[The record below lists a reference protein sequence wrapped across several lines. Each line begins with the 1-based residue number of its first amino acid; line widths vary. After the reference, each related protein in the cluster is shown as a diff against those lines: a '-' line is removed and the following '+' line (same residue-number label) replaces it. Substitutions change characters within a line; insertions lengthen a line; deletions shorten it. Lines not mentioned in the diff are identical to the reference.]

1 MKINYESLFNHSSRF
16 SRKCMSL
23 SNSLV
28 AIAALNSFFNT
39 VFVIFGHFDYVEYQG
54 LTDRLLLL
62 SFGCIGVAV
71 LLILVSFFA
80 AHKLRDQYY

>member
-1 MKINYESLFNHSSRF
+1 MKINYESLFNHCSRF
-16 SRKCMSL
+16 SRQWMAL

-39 VFVIFGHFDYVEYQG
+39 AFVIFGKFDNVAFQA
-54 LTDRLLLL
+54 LTDRLLML
-62 SFGCIGVAV
+62 SFGCIAVAI

-80 AHKLRDQYY
+80 AHKLSD

>member
-1 MKINYESLFNHSSRF
+1 MKINYESLFSLCSKT
-16 SRKCMSL
+16 SQKCITL

-28 AIAALNSFFNT
+28 AVAALNSFFNT

-62 SFGCIGVAV
+62 SFGCIGIAV
-71 LLILVSFFA
+71 LLILVSLYA
-80 AHKLRDQYY
+80 AHKLRSE

>member
-1 MKINYESLFNHSSRF
+1 MKINYERLFNHCSRF
-16 SRKCMSL
+16 SRKWMAL

-39 VFVIFGHFDYVEYQG
+39 AFAIIGHFDNIEYQA

-62 SFGCIGVAV
+62 SFGCIAIAV
-71 LLILVSFFA
+71 LLILVSLYA
-80 AHKLRDQYY
+80 THKLRDS